1 MINLFELMRQ
11 AQGNPAEAM
20 ARQFGLS
27 PPQAES
33 AIDALLPAFALAIQ
47 RQFQDP
53 QAWPKLFQAF
63 AAAAAHA

>member
-47 RQFQDP
+47 RQLQDP
-53 QAWPKLFQAF
+53 QACRSCSRPSRQRSSRR
-63 AAAAAHA
+63 